1 MNRRKFTKACVVCL
15 GSAALPPVLLSGC
28 RSTHYAT
35 GMMESNGL
43 SLLKSEFIYLKKD
56 QQVYRKYIIVRNDAL
71 EYPIYLYRF
80 ADNDYS
86 AVLMK
91 CTHQGAE
98 LNDAGD
104 QLHCPS
110 HGSEFTNKGLVTQ
123 GPAETNLRSFRVST
137 VSEKIY
143 IDLRS

>member
-1 MNRRKFTKACVVCL
+1 MCL
-15 GSAALPPVLLSGC
+15 GSAAIGPALLSGC
-28 RSTHYAT
+28 RSTHYASGT
-35 GMMESNGL
+35 MESNGL
-43 SLLKSEFIYLKKD
+43 SLLTSEFVYLKKE
-56 QQVYRKYIIVRNDAL
+56 VEVFRKYIIVRNDAL

-80 ADNDYS
+80 SDIDYS

-110 HGSEFTNKGLVTQ
+110 HGSEFTNKGIVTQ
-123 GPAETNLRSFRVST
+123 GPAEANLRSFRVSVT
-137 VSEKIY
+137 NEKIY

>member
-1 MNRRKFTKACVVCL
+1 MNRRTFTKTCAMCL
-15 GSAALPPVLLSGC
+15 GSAAIAPVLLSGC
-28 RSTHYAT
+28 RSTHYASGT
-35 GMMESNGL
+35 MESSGL
-43 SLLKSEFIYLKKD
+43 SLLKSEFIYLKKEV
-56 QQVYRKYIIVRNDAL
+56 QSFRQYIIVRNDAL

-80 ADNDYS
+80 SDTDYS

-110 HGSEFTNKGLVTQ
+110 HGSEFTNKGVVTQ
-123 GPAETNLRSFRVST
+123 GPAETNLRSFRVS
-137 VSEKIY
+137 VVNEKIY